1 MGENAPGKVSKGTPH
16 TWSVA
21 AQNSEAKEYIFTLFK
36 THRLLWPIRIVLKTG
51 DSNRRAI
58 NNSLANPKG
67 QHQKGRRLREKDF
80 PWFILKKEATIT

>member
-1 MGENAPGKVSKGTPH
+1 MLLVKSQRGLPKHGVLQHKTVK
-16 TWSVA
+16 
-21 AQNSEAKEYIFTLFK
+21 AKEYIFTLFK
-36 THRLLWPIRIVLKTG
+36 THGLLWPIRIALKTG